1 MGDMEID
8 IGDLREASCDEMDLA
23 LVDFTFTIL
32 FLMANELTANGFVSG
47 R

>member
-8 IGDLREASCDEMDLA
+8 IGDLQEASCDETDLA
-23 LVDFTFTIL
+23 LVDFTFAVQ
-32 FLMANELTANGFVSG
+32 FLMANEFTANGFVFG